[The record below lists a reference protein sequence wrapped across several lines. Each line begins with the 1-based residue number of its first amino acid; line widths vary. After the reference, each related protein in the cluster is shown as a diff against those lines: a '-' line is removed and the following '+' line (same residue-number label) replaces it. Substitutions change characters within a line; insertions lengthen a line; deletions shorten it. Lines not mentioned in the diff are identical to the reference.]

1 MTVETLE
8 KNISIEQIVDWV
20 KENSLLELTQIY
32 AKLEF
37 FWRVIFSFSSLF
49 TFEFSQG
56 NGDRD
61 FHFFVLGMS
70 QTNYFT

>member
-1 MTVETLE
+1 MAVATPE
-8 KNISIEQIVDWV
+8 KNVPIEQIVDWV
-20 KENSLLELTQIY
+20 KENSLLDLTQIHT
-32 AKLEF
+32 KLKF

-49 TFEFSQG
+49 TFEFSQR

-70 QTNYFT
+70 